1 MILTIK
7 AKLFELLPEERI
19 KITTDMESFKEA
31 LRAHSPNLLID
42 YLNEEHGTKIPRIT
56 PPLGGWGANR
66 KEAAV

>member
-7 AKLFELLPEERI
+7 ATSYEQLPDGRLRI
-19 KITTDMESFKEA
+19 IADVEHLKSA
-31 LRAHSPNLLID
+31 LREHSPNLLVD

-66 KEAAV
+66 KEVAV